1 MNETLLKFRGGICF
15 MRKSIARALCFVLV
29 TILLLP
35 TAVVGRDGFILTDP
49 VENTY
54 TGRSQMERLIQQ
66 LQFTDLPE
74 NESARDAI
82 IRGFALEIFRP
93 VSNQFRPDAPIMWE
107 DGVIYAL
114 RIAGLSERARQLGQ
128 DTAGE
133 NPLGLPLDDVWQR
146 GYLQLAVDIGIITPA
161 EFVSATAGALMEV
174 FEEALEELEGDDP
187 PPSGA
192 DDEEEEIP
200 LPFVPTPRNPYATR
214 EELAS
219 WLVGAMEYTESD
231 IFEGTGGGFAIYSY
245 TDWSSISS
253 PRVDAIEKLLTH
265 GVMRGQTPT
274 VFGPSSTVSRL
285 EMAQIIRNLDTFLH
299 ELLELTRVTGTVGN
313 VIYEQFHETASHQA
327 WRHVY
332 IRRAD
337 GRVDMLTATHS
348 ISPSP
353 QALGMDAVVLRNGI
367 VTGLGGLQIGD
378 LVEYLVHEESGE
390 VWYVH
395 VIGQSTP
402 DVVRLRLQRIDME
415 QGTMTFSDVNEHI
428 FRFPM
433 SYGLF
438 GTLPD
443 GRDFIRF
450 YNDLRPA
457 DYLPRGVYYDLTL
470 MNNVIVGIEFVGTAV
485 VAPETRGIV
494 IDNNPLFGSLTIIDQ
509 NRIQRTFNYNPGQL
523 RAQRR
528 VFFDMRDVI
537 GGVHEM
543 FPTQNHRYVDISE
556 IQPGDIVSF
565 ATADD
570 DPFRIISISAS
581 ENTTTRYGRIREVR
595 DQGGFFDMLMEFD
608 NNQTAWFTF
617 VDNVLVLDRGRP
629 VHPNNIQVGD
639 WARLVVNQAVI
650 APGVMLESVREIAID
665 GGGHHIS
672 SVVIGYLSGFNHSQ
686 NQITLQ
692 HARTLTPAGWS
703 EHRQLANFNI
713 GGANVRY
720 YLNGSPI
727 TLAHMNRYL
736 QRTDATVYMALENNF
751 AGERVVM
758 VSVRTG
764 RDELLR
770 GDVVLASNNNEFH
783 MFEIPGAIRTDP
795 STIVTRNGRLVDH
808 SHIFGADW
816 ARVSLN
822 GGNLAAIVDIGPPP
836 VTSGVQIVRG
846 RIAQIF
852 PFQSFRVETMSL
864 FDGFRWHFTP
874 IPREFTID
882 HNTLFFDEGGWVSS
896 IDEFIGWGENSRI
909 NDVFNI
915 VVEGGR
921 ATRVIAAPFTQPIP
935 SIPGGSGHL
944 TIRGTIYNIN
954 GNTVHLREVS
964 VYNAS
969 NAQWSRIS
977 NVNATAVVTV
987 QGNAIVVDR
996 NEIIPADRLQV
1007 GQQILVLNDIDRTEH
1022 DIEPGMTLDA
1032 YMVFVES

>member
-1 MNETLLKFRGGICF
+1 M
-15 MRKSIARALCFVLV
+15 
-29 TILLLP
+29 LLP
-35 TAVVGRDGFILTDP
+35 TAVVGRDSFILTDSP
-49 VENTY
+49 ENTY

-93 VSNQFRPDAPIMWE
+93 VSNQFRPDAPVLWE

-114 RIAGLSERARQLGQ
+114 RIAGLSGRARQLGQ
-128 DTAGE
+128 DIAGA

-146 GYLQLAVDIGIITPA
+146 GYLQLALDIGLITNA
-161 EFVSATAGALMEV
+161 EFVAATAGTLWEIVEEIMEDA
-174 FEEALEELEGDDP
+174 EDAEDGDDP
-187 PPSGA
+187 PPGGG
-192 DDEEEEIP
+192 DDDDDDFVIP
-200 LPFVPTPRNPYATR
+200 FQPPPPRNPNATR

-219 WLVGAMEYTESD
+219 WLVGAMEYTNSN
-231 IFEGTGGGFAIYSY
+231 IFTEAGTGGGFAIQSYS
-245 TDWSSISS
+245 DWNTISA

-265 GVMRGQTPT
+265 DVMRGQTPT
-274 VFGPSSTVSRL
+274 VFGPNSTVSRL

-299 ELLELTRVTGTVGN
+299 SLLGLTRVTGTVGN
-313 VIYEQFHETASHQA
+313 VVYEQFHETALHQA

-337 GRVDMLTATHS
+337 GRVDILEATRS
-348 ISPSP
+348 VSPSP
-353 QALGMDAVVLRNGI
+353 QAPETDAIVLRNGV
-367 VTGLGGLQIGD
+367 VTGLSGLQIGD
-378 LVEYLVHEESGE
+378 QVEYLVHRESGN

-395 VIGQSTP
+395 VVGESTP

-415 QGTMTFSDVNEHI
+415 EGTMTFSDVYEHI

-450 YNDLRPA
+450 SNELRPA
-457 DYLPRGVYYDLTL
+457 DYLPRGVYYELTL
-470 MNNVIVGIEFVGTAV
+470 MNNVIVQIEFIGTAV

-509 NRIQRTFNYNPGQL
+509 NRIERTFSYNPGQL

-537 GGVHEM
+537 GGTHDM

-617 VDNVLVLDRGRP
+617 VDNVLVLDTGRP

-650 APGVMLESVREIAID
+650 APGVMLESVREIALD

-672 SVVIGYLSGFNHSQ
+672 SVIIGYLSGFNPSQ

-703 EHRQLANFNI
+703 DNRQLANFNI

-720 YLNGSPI
+720 YLNGAPT

-736 QRTDATVYMALENNF
+736 QRSDATVYMALENNF
-751 AGERVVM
+751 AGERVIM
-758 VSVRTG
+758 VSIRTG

-795 STIVTRNGRLVDH
+795 GTIVTRNGRLVDH

-864 FDGFRWHFTP
+864 FDGLRWNFTP

-882 HNTLFFDEGGWVSS
+882 HNTLFIDEGGNVVS
-896 IDEFIGWGENSRI
+896 IDTFIGWGEDSRI
-909 NDVFNI
+909 HDVFNV

-921 ATRVIAAPFTQPIP
+921 AARVIAAPFTEPVP
-935 SIPGGSGHL
+935 SRQGAPGHL
-944 TIRGTIYNIN
+944 TVRGTIYAIN
-954 GNTVHLREVS
+954 GNAVHLREVS
-964 VYNAS
+964 VYNAI
-969 NAQWSRIS
+969 NGQWSRIS
-977 NVNATAVVTV
+977 NVNATAIVTIPA
-987 QGNAIVVDR
+987 NAIVVDR
-996 NEIIPADRLQV
+996 NEVIPAHRLQV
-1007 GQQILVLNDIDRTEH
+1007 GQQILALNDEDRTEVE
-1022 DIEPGMTLDA
+1022 IEPGMTLDA

>member
-1 MNETLLKFRGGICF
+1 M
-15 MRKSIARALCFVLV
+15 
-29 TILLLP
+29 LLP
-35 TAVVGRDGFILTDP
+35 SVVVGRDGFILTDSP
-49 VENTY
+49 ENTY

-93 VSNQFRPDAPIMWE
+93 DSNQFRPDAPIMWE
-107 DGVIYAL
+107 EGVVYAL
-114 RIAGLSERARQLGQ
+114 RIAGLSQRARQLGQ
-128 DTAGE
+128 DIAGE
-133 NPLGLPLDDVWQR
+133 NPLGLPLDEIWQR

-161 EFVSATAGALMEV
+161 EFISATAGAILDIL
-174 FEEALEELEGDDP
+174 EEALEELEGDDP
-187 PPSGA
+187 PPGGSG
-192 DDEEEEIP
+192 DEDQFE

-214 EELAS
+214 EEFAS
-219 WLVGAMEYTESD
+219 WLVGAMEYTRSD
-231 IFEGTGGGFAIYSY
+231 IFGGTGGGFAIQSY
-245 TDWSSISS
+245 TDWNSISS
-253 PRVDAIEKLLTH
+253 PRVDAVEKLLTH

-274 VFGPSSTVSRL
+274 VFGPNSTVSRL
-285 EMAQIIRNLDTFLH
+285 EMAQIIRNLDSFFH
-299 ELLELTRVTGTVGN
+299 SLLGVLRVTGTVGN
-313 VIYEQFHETASHQA
+313 IAYEQFHETASSQA

-337 GRVDMLTATHS
+337 GRVDLLTATRS
-348 ISPSP
+348 ASPSP
-353 QALGMDAVVLRNGI
+353 QAPETDAIVLRNG
-367 VTGLGGLQIGD
+367 VVSGLGGLQIGD
-378 LVEYLVHEESGE
+378 QVEYLVHVESGE

-395 VIGQSTP
+395 VVGQSAP
-402 DVVRLRLQRIDME
+402 EVFRGRLQIINME
-415 QGTMTFSDVNEHI
+415 NGTMTFSDANEHI
-428 FRFPM
+428 FTFPM
-433 SYGLF
+433 SQGLF

-450 YNDLRPA
+450 ANDLRPA
-457 DYLPRGVYYDLTL
+457 DYLPRGVYYDAIL
-470 MNNVIVGIEFVGTAV
+470 MNNVIVGIEFVGTIV
-485 VAPETRGIV
+485 VAGETRGIV
-494 IDNNPLFGSLTIIDQ
+494 IENNPLFGSLTIIDQ
-509 NRIQRTFNYNPGQL
+509 NRIERTFSYNPGQL

-537 GGVHEM
+537 GGIHDM
-543 FPTQNHRYVDISE
+543 FPTQNHRDVDISE

-629 VHPNNIQVGD
+629 VHPNQIQVGD

-650 APGVMLESVREIAID
+650 APGVTLESVREIAID

-672 SVVIGYLSGFNHSQ
+672 SVVIGYLSGFNPSQ

-703 EHRQLANFNI
+703 DNRQLANFNI

-720 YLNGSPI
+720 YLNGSPT

-736 QRTDATVYMALENNF
+736 QRSDATVYMALENNF
-751 AGERVVM
+751 AGERVIM

-795 STIVTRNGRLVDH
+795 GTIVTRNGRLVDH

-864 FDGFRWHFTP
+864 FDGLRWNFTP

-882 HNTLFFDEGGWVSS
+882 HNTLFIDESGNVVS
-896 IDEFIGWGENSRI
+896 IDTFIGWGDDSRI
-909 NDVFNI
+909 NDVFNV

-921 ATRVIAAPFTQPIP
+921 AARVIAAPFTEPVP
-935 SIPGGSGHL
+935 SRQGAPGHL
-944 TIRGTIYNIN
+944 TIRGTIYSV
-954 GNTVHLREVS
+954 GANTVNLREVS
-964 VYNAS
+964 VFNAL
-969 NAQWSRIS
+969 NGQWSRIS
-977 NVNATAVVTV
+977 NVNATAVVTIPS
-987 QGNAIVVDR
+987 NAIVVDR
-996 NEIIPADRLQV
+996 NEVIPANRLQV
-1007 GQQILVLNDIDRTEH
+1007 GQQILALNNEDRTEFE
-1022 DIEPGMTLDA
+1022 IEPGMTLDA